1 MLMSSN
7 NSVGSTKSVGVAI
20 LGFAEVFSALKP
32 DLLLVLG
39 DRYEIFAASSSAM
52 MMQIPIMHLHG
63 GERTEGLIDES
74 IRHSVTKMA
83 HIHCVSTEQ
92 SKRNVIQMGENPR
105 NVHNVGAMGLD
116 SISPE
121 ITLTRSQL
129 AEKLRFRFKN
139 KNLLVTFHPLTLEP
153 ERSLLDLGELLSA
166 LGSLGD
172 VGIIF
177 TYANADNGGILL
189 NNRIEQFCKLA
200 PNSIA
205 IPSLGRDLYLNVLK
219 CVDVVVGNSSSGII
233 EAPSFGIPTI
243 NIEPRQKGRERALSV
258 IDVEPNATI
267 IKEAI
272 ERVICDGFTSC
283 SKLFQNPYGVAGAA
297 CRVLS
302 ILESQDLEGLRQK
315 QFFESCLQ

>member
-1 MLMSSN
+1 MKKICVITGTRADYGLLKNLLKGIEASKKLVLQLVVTGNHFSHQFGYTVEEIEADEIPISWRLDMLMSSN

-39 DRYEIFAASSSAM
+39 DRYEIFAAASSAM

-189 NNRIEQFCKLA
+189 NNRIHSRF
-200 PNSIA
+200 
-205 IPSLGRDLYLNVLK
+205 
-219 CVDVVVGNSSSGII
+219 
-233 EAPSFGIPTI
+233 
-243 NIEPRQKGRERALSV
+243 V
-258 IDVEPNATI
+258 I
-267 IKEAI
+267 
-272 ERVICDGFTSC
+272 F
-283 SKLFQNPYGVAGAA
+283 
-297 CRVLS
+297 
-302 ILESQDLEGLRQK
+302 
-315 QFFESCLQ
+315 